1 MGKLLNILYIFLHP
15 FHELPDNRHPAIR
28 PENILLGQVMVFMG
42 KNIPLIHQI
51 GKIAGKFFI
60 DYPCPAPED

>member
-1 MGKLLNILYIFLHP
+1 
-15 FHELPDNRHPAIR
+15 
-28 PENILLGQVMVFMG
+28 MVFMG

-60 DYPCPAPED
+60 NYLAPLQKIEDLPVCPGNSEISRSHNLISEIDNPVDERE